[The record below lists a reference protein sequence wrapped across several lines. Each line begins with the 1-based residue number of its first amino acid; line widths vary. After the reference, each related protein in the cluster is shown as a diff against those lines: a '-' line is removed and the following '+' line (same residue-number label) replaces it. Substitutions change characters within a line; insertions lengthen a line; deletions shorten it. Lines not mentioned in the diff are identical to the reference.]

1 MNTIGSGQHGA
12 SLVMKL
18 MLLFILPLMLIFGAG
33 MGAVMFGLIPGF
45 DPFGTQNESDISATE
60 SGTEE
65 ELYLDKAPPPYAAT
79 PPEAK
84 TFQLEEFVINLRT
97 ERQYPV
103 FMFLSIALELPSLE
117 ARVRVSALETHIRD
131 KVIIFASSLTEEQ
144 LRGFDG
150 MNRLRDGLWVRL
162 REIILKDDLLNLQ
175 ILKMTVK

>member
-1 MNTIGSGQHGA
+1 
-12 SLVMKL
+12 MKL

-33 MGAVMFGLIPGF
+33 TGAVMFGLIPGF
-45 DPFGTQNESDISATE
+45 DPFGTQNKNDISATE
-60 SGTEE
+60 SGAEE
-65 ELYLDKAPPPYAAT
+65 EPYLNEAPPPYAAT
-79 PPEAK
+79 PPEAE
-84 TFQLEEFVINLRT
+84 TFQLEEFVINVRT

-103 FMFLSIALELPSLE
+103 FLLLSIALELQGQE
-117 ARVRVSALETHIRD
+117 AQVRVSAIEPHIRD